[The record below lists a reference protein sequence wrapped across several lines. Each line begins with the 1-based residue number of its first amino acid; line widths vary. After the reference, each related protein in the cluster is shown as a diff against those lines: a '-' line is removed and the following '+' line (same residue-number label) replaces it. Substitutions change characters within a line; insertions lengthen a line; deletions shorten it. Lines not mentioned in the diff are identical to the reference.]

1 LHMSTFLNVC
11 VPSLSLSNIYFP
23 KAFWLVSLIP
33 IDLSLSLTIFQV

>member
-23 KAFWLVSLIP
+23 WPFWLVSVIP
-33 IDLSLSLTIFQV
+33 IDLSLSLKIFQV